1 MGEST
6 ALRIRAGGRE
16 LVADGSAP
24 VVVGRGGG
32 ADVVVADQRVSR
44 RHALLRLDTDGW
56 VLEDAGSTNGTWL
69 DGARVGRVAVAGR
82 LRLRLGNPVDGSVL
96 ELDPGSRRPPA
107 AGPSAVHR
115 PAARR
120 VRVGRA
126 RDNDIVVDD
135 LLVSRHHAELRLDP
149 TVGVEVVDLGSHNGT
164 FVGGR
169 RVERARLLPGEPV
182 TVGHHTFRVVDG
194 MVEDHVD
201 SGDGGLEAVGLSV
214 ATRDGKVLL
223 DDVGFAVG
231 PRSLVAVVGPTGAGK
246 STLLHALTGFRPA
259 QAGTVTYAGQDLYRD
274 YDAVRQR
281 IGFVPQDDILHR
293 HLGVQRALEFAAE
306 LRFPGDSGRQE
317 RAARV
322 AEVMAELGL
331 GDRAHLPVAKLSGGQ
346 RKRTNV
352 ALELLTKPSLLFLD
366 EPTSG
371 LDPGYEKAVMR
382 LLRDLA
388 DGGRIVVVATH
399 SMQSLGLCDRVL
411 FLAPGGIPAFFGPP
425 AEALG
430 YFGAGEYPDVFVALE
445 HEDPASWRDRFR
457 RHPAHQRY
465 VQAPLAATATPRRAP
480 APPGPPPSPV
490 RWRRQAG
497 TLTRRYLAI
506 IRADRRNLGLLVLQ
520 APLLGLLLLA
530 VMGADGLRADPSGV
544 NLDARKVLLALVLS
558 ATWLGSSN
566 AIREIVKERPIY
578 RRERAAGVTVT
589 AYVASKVA
597 VLSCLTV
604 AQAGVLA
611 ALALLRQGGPRSG
624 VVLEAGTAELTLDVT
639 LAGLAAMALCLL
651 VSALVSNADKAL
663 TLLPLLLIPQLVLAG
678 VLFETGDKPVLREV
692 GHLASARWGF
702 AAAAATVDLPEL
714 EPIRCDGPEPPAADC
729 DEPWRHD
736 PATWLRNLAA
746 LLGLTAASV
755 VATVG
760 VLRQADRRVLAGA
773 RRGPPARW

>member
-1 MGEST
+1 LGESRT
-6 ALRIRAGGRE
+6 LRISAGGRE

-24 VVVGRGGG
+24 VVVGRGGD
-32 ADVVVADQRVSR
+32 ADVVLADQRVSR
-44 RHALLRLDTDGW
+44 RHALLRPEPDGW

-69 DGARVGRVAVAGR
+69 DGAPVGRMAVAGL

-96 ELDPGSRRPPA
+96 ELDPGPGDGSAAGSGAVQPPA
-107 AGPSAVHR
+107 T
-115 PAARR
+115 RR
-120 VRVGRA
+120 VRIGRA
-126 RDNDIVVDD
+126 RDNDLVVDD
-135 LLVSRHHAELRLDP
+135 LVVSRHHAELRLDP
-149 TVGVEVVDLGSHNGT
+149 GSGVEVVDLGSHNGT

-169 RVERARLLPGEPV
+169 RVERARLAPGEPV
-182 TVGHHTFRVVDG
+182 MVGHHSFRVVDG
-194 MVEDHVD
+194 VVEEHLDG
-201 SGDGGLEAVGLSV
+201 GDGGLEAVGLSV

-259 QAGTVTYAGQDLYRD
+259 PAGTVTYAGHDLYRD
-274 YDAVRQR
+274 YDAVRQW

-306 LRFPGDSGRQE
+306 LRFPADSGREE
-317 RAARV
+317 RARRV
-322 AEVMAELGL
+322 AEVMTELGL

-411 FLAPGGIPAFFGPP
+411 FLAPGGVPAFFGPP

-430 YFGAGEYPDVFVALE
+430 YFGAGDWPDVFEALE
-445 HEDPASWRDRFR
+445 HEDPASWRERFH
-457 RHPAHQRY
+457 RHPAHHRY
-465 VQAPLAATATPRRAP
+465 VQAPLAAATPRRAP
-480 APPGPPPSPV
+480 APPGPPPSPLP
-490 RWRRQAG
+490 WRRQAG

-530 VMGADGLRADPSGV
+530 VMGAGGLRPDPTGV
-544 NLDARKVLLALVLS
+544 NLDARKVLLALVLT

-566 AIREIVKERPIY
+566 AIREIVKERPIF
-578 RRERAAGVTVT
+578 RRERAAGVTVS
-589 AYVASKVA
+589 AYVAAKVT

-604 AQAGVLA
+604 AQTGVLA
-611 ALALLRQGGPRSG
+611 AVALARQGGPRGG
-624 VVLEAGTAELTLDVT
+624 VVLAAGTAELMLDIT
-639 LAGLAAMALCLL
+639 LAGLAAMTLCLL

-678 VLFETGDKPVLREV
+678 VLFETGDTPVLREA

-702 AAAAATVDLPEL
+702 AAAAATVDLPAL
-714 EPIRCDGPEPPAADC
+714 EPIRCDGPRPRTADC
-729 DEPWRHD
+729 AQPWRHD
-736 PATWLRNLAA
+736 PATWLGDLAA
-746 LLGLTAASV
+746 LLGLVAASV
-755 VATVG
+755 LATVA
-760 VLRQADRRVLAGA
+760 VLRRGDRRGDAMLDAPN
-773 RRGPPARW
+773 R

>member
-1 MGEST
+1 VAAEHVIRTQDLTKIYPTGVKAVDGLDLDVAEGEIFGLLGPNGAGKTTTVGMLTTRVLPTSGRA
-6 ALRIRAGGRE
+6 ALAGVDVVARPSEAKRMIGVVSQTNTLDRSLSVWENLYFHGRYFGLGARQSRRIATELLVVFRLADRA
-16 LVADGSAP
+16 
-24 VVVGRGGG
+24 G
-32 ADVVVADQRVSR
+32 ADVATLSGGMAQRLMVARSI
-44 RHALLRLDTDGW
+44 
-56 VLEDAGSTNGTWL
+56 
-69 DGARVGRVAVAGR
+69 
-82 LRLRLGNPVDGSVL
+82 
-96 ELDPGSRRPPA
+96 
-107 AGPSAVHR
+107 VHR
-115 PAARR
+115 P
-120 VRVGRA
+120 
-126 RDNDIVVDD
+126 
-135 LLVSRHHAELRLDP
+135 
-149 TVGVEVVDLGSHNGT
+149 
-164 FVGGR
+164 
-169 RVERARLLPGEPV
+169 
-182 TVGHHTFRVVDG
+182 
-194 MVEDHVD
+194 
-201 SGDGGLEAVGLSV
+201 
-214 ATRDGKVLL
+214 
-223 DDVGFAVG
+223 
-231 PRSLVAVVGPTGAGK
+231 
-246 STLLHALTGFRPA
+246 
-259 QAGTVTYAGQDLYRD
+259 
-274 YDAVRQR
+274 R
-281 IGFVPQDDILHR
+281 I
-293 HLGVQRALEFAAE
+293 
-306 LRFPGDSGRQE
+306 
-317 RAARV
+317 
-322 AEVMAELGL
+322 
-331 GDRAHLPVAKLSGGQ
+331 
-346 RKRTNV
+346 
-352 ALELLTKPSLLFLD
+352 LFLD

-465 VQAPLAATATPRRAP
+465 VQAPLAASATPRRSP

-506 IRADRRNLGLLVLQ
+506 IWADRRNLGLLVLQ

-530 VMGADGLRADPSGV
+530 VMGADGLRADPTGV

-611 ALALLRQGGPRSG
+611 AVALLRQGGPRSG
-624 VVLEAGTAELTLDVT
+624 VVLEAGTAELALDVT
-639 LAGLAAMALCLL
+639 VAGLAAMALCLF

-678 VLFETGDKPVLREV
+678 VLFETGDKPVLREIS
-692 GHLASARWGF
+692 HLASARWGF

-714 EPIRCDGPEPPAADC
+714 EPIRCDGPQPPADC

-746 LLGLTAASV
+746 LLALTAASV
-755 VATVG
+755 LATVG
-760 VLRQADRRVLAGA
+760 VLRRSDRRVLAGA
-773 RRGPPARW
+773 RRAGR

>member
-1 MGEST
+1 MGESK
-6 ALRIRAGGRE
+6 ALRISAGGRE

-24 VVVGRGGG
+24 VVVGRGGD
-32 ADVVVADQRVSR
+32 ADVVVADLRVSR
-44 RHALLRLDTDGW
+44 RHALLRPEPDGW

-69 DGARVGRVAVAGR
+69 DGARVGRMAVGGL

-96 ELDPGSRRPPA
+96 ELNPGPGHGPA
-107 AGPSAVHR
+107 AASGTVQE

-120 VRVGRA
+120 VRIGRA
-126 RDNDIVVDD
+126 RDNDIVLDD
-135 LLVSRHHAELRLDP
+135 PVVSRHHAELRMDP
-149 TVGVEVVDLGSHNGT
+149 TAGVEVVDLGSHNGT

-182 TVGHHTFRVVDG
+182 MVGHHSFRVVDG
-194 MVEDHVD
+194 VVEEHADD
-201 SGDGGLEAVGLSV
+201 AEGGLEAVGLSV

-259 QAGTVTYAGQDLYRD
+259 PAGTVTYAGHDLYRD
-274 YDAVRQR
+274 YDAVRQW

-306 LRFPGDSGRQE
+306 LRFPGDSGREE

-388 DGGRIVVVATH
+388 DGGRTVVVATH

-445 HEDPASWRDRFR
+445 HQDPASWRERFR

-465 VQAPLAATATPRRAP
+465 VQAPLAAAAAPRRAP
-480 APPGPPPSPV
+480 TPPGPPPSPLP
-490 RWRRQAG
+490 WRRQAG

-506 IRADRRNLGLLVLQ
+506 IWADRRNLGLLVLQ

-530 VMGADGLRADPSGV
+530 VMGAGGLRPDPTGV
-544 NLDARKVLLALVLS
+544 NLDARKVLLALVLT

-566 AIREIVKERPIY
+566 AIREIVKERPIW
-578 RRERAAGVTVT
+578 RRERAAGVTVS

-597 VLSCLTV
+597 VLSCITV
-604 AQAGVLA
+604 AQAAVLA
-611 ALALLRQGGPRSG
+611 ALALPRQGGPRGG
-624 VVLEAGTAELTLDVT
+624 VVLASGTAELTLDIA
-639 LAGLAAMALCLL
+639 LAGLAAMTLCLL

-678 VLFETGDKPVLREV
+678 ALFETGDTPVLREV
-692 GHLASARWGF
+692 SHLASARWGF
-702 AAAAATVDLPEL
+702 AAAAASVDLPAL
-714 EPIRCDGPEPPAADC
+714 EPIRCDAPRPRGADC
-729 DEPWRHD
+729 DQPWRHD
-736 PATWLRNLAA
+736 PATWLGDLAA
-746 LLGLTAASV
+746 LGGLTAAAV
-755 VATVG
+755 LATVA
-760 VLRQADRRVLAGA
+760 VLRRGDRRGGA
-773 RRGPPARW
+773 IPRAPTRW